1 MQSKKQLG
9 RVAFLLSYSNG
20 NATATVYPVVVINL
34 SAYANIQQSANG

>member
-20 NATATVYPVVVINL
+20 SAIAYPVVVINS

>member
-9 RVAFLLSYSNG
+9 RVAFLFMSKIAMLL
-20 NATATVYPVVVINL
+20 VVINS

>member
-20 NATATVYPVVVINL
+20 NATVYLVVVINS

>member
-20 NATATVYPVVVINL
+20 NTTVYPVVVINS

>member
-20 NATATVYPVVVINL
+20 NATVYPVVVINS